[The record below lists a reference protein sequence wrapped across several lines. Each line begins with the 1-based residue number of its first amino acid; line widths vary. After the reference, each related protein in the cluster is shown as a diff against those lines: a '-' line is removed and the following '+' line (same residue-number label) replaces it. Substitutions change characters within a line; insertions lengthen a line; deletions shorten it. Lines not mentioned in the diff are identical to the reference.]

1 MYYIVVILRIIAYV
15 YALFIT
21 FNTDIELHIY
31 INRSNHHGNL
41 AFSSSN
47 IGVA

>member
-15 YALFIT
+15 YALIT